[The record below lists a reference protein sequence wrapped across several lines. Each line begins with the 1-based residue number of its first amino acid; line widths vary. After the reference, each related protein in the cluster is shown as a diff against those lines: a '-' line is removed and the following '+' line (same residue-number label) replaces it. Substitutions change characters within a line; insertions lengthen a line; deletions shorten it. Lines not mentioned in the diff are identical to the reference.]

1 MKDTINSGMHLSARF
16 LLPVNVTASNAAGK
30 EQEAS

>member
-1 MKDTINSGMHLSARF
+1 MKDIINSGMHFSARF
-16 LLPVNVTASNAAGK
+16 PPVNVMASNAAGK